1 MQTGHVK
8 HVKKC
13 PWSWNVPEIW
23 MFDDLLR
30 NHALVTHQHCNM
42 EVENDP
48 RLLSQESSTS
58 ILSQSVIPF

>member
-1 MQTGHVK
+1 
-8 HVKKC
+8 
-13 PWSWNVPEIW
+13 